1 MAKGVLKSIR
11 ISEDILEMIE
21 AQPGENFT
29 AKFENLVRRC
39 VQELPQKE
47 RELKS
52 IKDAIQR
59 ERERLHNAQ
68 KKNQAIQDAAYK
80 LLDNIK
86 YWNRLTDQATE
97 KLKLQL
103 DEE

>member
-11 ISEDILEMIE
+11 IPEDILEMIE
-21 AQPGENFT
+21 VQPGENFT

-39 VQELPQKE
+39 VQELPRKE

-52 IKDAIQR
+52 IQDAIQR
-59 ERERLHNAQ
+59 ERERLDNAQ
-68 KKNQAIQDAAYK
+68 QKNQAIQNAAYQ

>member
-1 MAKGVLKSIR
+1 MHYILKI
-11 ISEDILEMIE
+11 IE
-21 AQPGENFT
+21 AQPGESFT

-68 KKNQAIQDAAYK
+68 AKNQAIQDAAYK